1 MLNCIIID
9 DEPLA
14 VRLLGDYV
22 TQTEGLSLIG
32 QFTNPIKGLQSLEQS
47 NVDLLFLDIQMP
59 ELNGIQFAKIIKGKY
74 QVILTTAYE
83 EYALQGYDLDI
94 IDYLLKPISLERFQ
108 QAIAKAQQRMRPV
121 HSNSAPII
129 PPATNHH
136 IFIKSGY
143 QTQRIAYDDILY
155 LEGLSDYV
163 KIQTTKGAI
172 LTLENMKDLVRL
184 LPEQL
189 FMRVHRSFII
199 ALNKINYIE
208 NNRIV
213 INEKH
218 IPISASYQDE
228 FWGFVAK
235 ER

>member
-22 TQTEGLSLIG
+22 TKTEGLLLVD
-32 QFTNPIKGLQSLEQS
+32 QFTNPIEGLQSLDKTK
-47 NVDLLFLDIQMP
+47 VDLLFLDIQMP

-74 QVILTTAYE
+74 PVILTTAYE
-83 EYALQGYDLDI
+83 EYALQGYDLDV

-108 QAIAKAQQRMRPV
+108 QAIAKAQQRIQPIPTKSQKV
-121 HSNSAPII
+121 DHLSN
-129 PPATNHH
+129 NH

-143 QTQRIAYDDILY
+143 QTQRIAYDEILY

-163 KIQTTKGAI
+163 RIQTKKGAI
-172 LTLENMKDLVRL
+172 LTLETMKNLATL

-189 FMRVHRSFII
+189 FMRVHRSYIV
-199 ALNKINYIE
+199 ALSKINYIE

-213 INEKH
+213 IAEKH
-218 IPISASYQDE
+218 IPISASYQEKFWE
-228 FWGFVAK
+228 FVGK

>member
-1 MLNCIIID
+1 MLNCMIID

-22 TQTEGLSLIG
+22 TKTEGLALAG
-32 QFTNPIKGLQSLEQS
+32 QFTNPIEGLQSLATIK
-47 NVDLLFLDIQMP
+47 VDLLFLDIQMP
-59 ELNGIQFAKIIKGKY
+59 ELTGIQFAKIIKGKY
-74 QVILTTAYE
+74 PVIFTTAYE
-83 EYALQGYDLDI
+83 EYALQGYDLDVV
-94 IDYLLKPISLERFQ
+94 DYLLKPISLERFQ
-108 QAIAKAQQRMRPV
+108 QAIAKALQRTQPV
-121 HSNSAPII
+121 HNNNAAVA
-129 PPATNHH
+129 PPATNH

-163 KIQTTKGAI
+163 RIQTRRGAI
-172 LTLENMKDLVRL
+172 LTLENMKDLVNV

-189 FMRVHRSFII
+189 FMRVHRSYIV
-199 ALNKINYIE
+199 ALDKINYIE

-213 INEKH
+213 IDEKH
-218 IPISASYQDE
+218 IPISASYQE
-228 FWGFVAK
+228 QFWNFVGK

>member
-22 TQTEGLSLIG
+22 SQTEGLALVG
-32 QFTNPIKGLQSLEQS
+32 QFTNPIEGLQSLEKAK
-47 NVDLLFLDIQMP
+47 VDLLFLDVQMP
-59 ELNGIQFAKIIKGKY
+59 ELNGIQFAKIIKGRY
-74 QVILTTAYE
+74 PVILTTAYE

-94 IDYLLKPISLERFQ
+94 VDYLLKPISLERFQ
-108 QAIAKAQQRMRPV
+108 QAIAKAQQRIQPV
-121 HSNSAPII
+121 HSNSTTIG
-129 PPATNHH
+129 PPATNH

-163 KIQTTKGAI
+163 RIQTRQGAI
-172 LTLENMKDLVRL
+172 LTLENMKNLVNL

-189 FMRVHRSFII
+189 FMRVHRSYII

-213 INEKH
+213 IDEKH
-218 IPISASYQDE
+218 IPISASYQEKFWE
-228 FWGFVAK
+228 FVGE

>member
-1 MLNCIIID
+1 MLNCMIID

-22 TQTEGLSLIG
+22 TKTEGLTLAG
-32 QFTNPIKGLQSLEQS
+32 QFTNPIEALQSLDTTK
-47 NVDLLFLDIQMP
+47 VDLLFLDIQMP
-59 ELNGIQFAKIIKGKY
+59 ELSGIQFAKIIKGKY
-74 QVILTTAYE
+74 PVILTTAYE
-83 EYALQGYDLDI
+83 EYALQGYDLDV

-108 QAIAKAQQRMRPV
+108 QAIAKAKLRIQPV
-121 HSNSAPII
+121 SANPA
-129 PPATNHH
+129 PTTLPATNH

-163 KIQTTKGAI
+163 RIQTRQGAV
-172 LTLENMKDLVRL
+172 LTLENMKDLVNV

-189 FMRVHRSFII
+189 FMRVHRSYIV
-199 ALNKINYIE
+199 ALDKINYIE

-213 INEKH
+213 IDEKF
-218 IPISASYQDE
+218 IPISASYQE
-228 FWGFVAK
+228 QFWNFVGK

>member
-1 MLNCIIID
+1 MLNCMIID

-22 TQTEGLSLIG
+22 TKTEGLALAG
-32 QFTNPIKGLQSLEQS
+32 QFTNPIEALQSLDTTK
-47 NVDLLFLDIQMP
+47 VDLLFLDIQMP
-59 ELNGIQFAKIIKGKY
+59 ELSGIQFAKIIKGKY
-74 QVILTTAYE
+74 PVILTTAYE
-83 EYALQGYDLDI
+83 EYALQGYDLDVV
-94 IDYLLKPISLERFQ
+94 DYLLKPISLERFQ
-108 QAIAKAQQRMRPV
+108 QAVAKAKLRIQPISSSR
-121 HSNSAPII
+121 APATL
-129 PPATNHH
+129 PATNH

-163 KIQTTKGAI
+163 RIQTRQGAI
-172 LTLENMKDLVRL
+172 LTLENMKDLVNV

-189 FMRVHRSFII
+189 FMRVHRSYIV
-199 ALNKINYIE
+199 ALDKINYIE

-213 INEKH
+213 IEEKH
-218 IPISASYQDE
+218 IPISASYQEQFWE
-228 FWGFVAK
+228 FVGK